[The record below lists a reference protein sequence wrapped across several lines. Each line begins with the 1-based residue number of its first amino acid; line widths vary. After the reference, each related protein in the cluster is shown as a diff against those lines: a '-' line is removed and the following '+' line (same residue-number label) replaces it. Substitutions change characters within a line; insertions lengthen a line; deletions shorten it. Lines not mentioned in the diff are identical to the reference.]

1 MKDVRPWY
9 GAADGFVLPTL
20 YDPCPNAA
28 LEALACGLPILT
40 STTCGAQAW
49 VKAGDNG
56 WVVDA
61 LDRDALATRLDD
73 LCALAGNL
81 AARQAARAAAE
92 PLTLPAMADRL
103 LALYR
108 SLGGV
113 PAGRV

>member
-1 MKDVRPWY
+1 
-9 GAADGFVLPTL
+9 
-20 YDPCPNAA
+20 
-28 LEALACGLPILT
+28 
-40 STTCGAQAW
+40 
-49 VKAGDNG
+49 VKAGENG

-73 LCALAGNL
+73 LCAITGNL

-113 PAGRV
+113 PTGRV

>member
-1 MKDVRPWY
+1 
-9 GAADGFVLPTL
+9 
-20 YDPCPNAA
+20 
-28 LEALACGLPILT
+28 
-40 STTCGAQAW
+40 
-49 VKAGDNG
+49 VKAGYNG

-73 LCALAGNL
+73 LCALAGNS
-81 AARQAARAAAE
+81 AARRAARAVAE

-113 PAGRV
+113 SGGRV